1 VWVFSRV
8 FSSFFFSEF
17 FLRCVVCVGVCQKFS
32 DVYLESNTVF
42 IDTLSDNIAI
52 LINSMEVL
60 EPKFI
65 SIDIL
70 PFVLEIICAY
80 IIICCWWNK
89 NVHYRRGPRNIAL
102 QHGQFT
108 S

>member
-1 VWVFSRV
+1 M
-8 FSSFFFSEF
+8 
-17 FLRCVVCVGVCQKFS
+17 CVGVCQKFS
-32 DVYLESNTVF
+32 DVYLESNTAF

-70 PFVLEIICAY
+70 PFVLEIISAY
-80 IIICCWWNK
+80 ILLYAAGGTRTCIIGE
-89 NVHYRRGPRNIAL
+89 VQEI
-102 QHGQFT
+102 
-108 S
+108 

>member
-1 VWVFSRV
+1 M
-8 FSSFFFSEF
+8 
-17 FLRCVVCVGVCQKFS
+17 CVGVCQKFS

-80 IIICCWWNK
+80 IIIWQKLHLPPW
-89 NVHYRRGPRNIAL
+89 RISGSRG
-102 QHGQFT
+102 
-108 S
+108 